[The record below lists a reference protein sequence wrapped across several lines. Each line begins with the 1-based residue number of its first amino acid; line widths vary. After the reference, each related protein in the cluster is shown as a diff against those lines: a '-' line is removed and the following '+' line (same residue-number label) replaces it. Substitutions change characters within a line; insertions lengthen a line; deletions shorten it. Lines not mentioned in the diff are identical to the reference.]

1 MRSYVTPWA
10 TGGAVP
16 VAVVREPKLTA
27 GGAGRYSMVVID
39 CASLRSWLRWTIE
52 AGRRRDVAHHDDRA
66 DQAPALVVA
75 DVGAEPVGARAVE
88 GDVDGS
94 PRVVRQPDP
103 LAVTV
108 ARHERAVGVLVVV
121 DELDVQ
127 FAAVGQDQDRGV
139 PDPLGGHDPDRGG
152 HGAPGLVL
160 GLGDVPG
167 RQQPA
172 QRPVVLLVEPELVQQ

>member
-10 TGGAVP
+10 TGAAVP

-39 CASLRSWLRWTIE
+39 CSSLRSRLRRGVE
-52 AGRRRDVAHHDDRA
+52 AGAGRRVAHHDDRA
-66 DQAPALVVA
+66 DQAAALVVA
-75 DVGAEPVGARAVE
+75 DVGAEPVVARAVE
-88 GDVDGS
+88 GDVDGA

-108 ARHERAVGVLVVV
+108 ARYERAVGVLVVV
-121 DELDVQ
+121 DELDVEV
-127 FAAVGQDQDRGV
+127 AGVGQDEDRGV
-139 PDPLGGHDPDRGG
+139 PDQLVGDDPDRGG
-152 HGAPGLVL
+152 HPAVRRLV

-172 QRPVVLLVEPELVQQ
+172 QRPDVLLVQPE

>member
-1 MRSYVTPWA
+1 MRSYVTSAA

-39 CASLRSWLRWTIE
+39 CSCLRSWLRRAVE
-52 AGRRRDVAHHDDRA
+52 AGRRRDVAHHDDGA

-75 DVGAEPVGARAVE
+75 DVGAEPVIARAVE
-88 GDVDGS
+88 VDVDGA

-108 ARHERAVGVLVVV
+108 ARHECAVGV
-121 DELDVQ
+121 
-127 FAAVGQDQDRGV
+127 
-139 PDPLGGHDPDRGG
+139 
-152 HGAPGLVL
+152 
-160 GLGDVPG
+160 
-167 RQQPA
+167 
-172 QRPVVLLVEPELVQQ
+172 